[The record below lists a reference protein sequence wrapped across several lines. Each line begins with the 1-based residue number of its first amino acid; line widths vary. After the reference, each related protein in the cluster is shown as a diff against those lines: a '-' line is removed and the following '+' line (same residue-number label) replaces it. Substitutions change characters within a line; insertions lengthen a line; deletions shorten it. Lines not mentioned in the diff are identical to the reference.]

1 MDQNRPLTGQ
11 SAPDFRLPDASG
23 QPVGL
28 KDFLGRWLVLYFY
41 PKDNTPGCTREAIDF
56 TGIAGEFE
64 KAGAA
69 VVGISPDSPGSHD
82 RFASK
87 HNLKVKLLS
96 DDQRSVLSAYG
107 AWGIKKMYGKEHEG
121 VIRSTVL
128 IDPRGTIVRHWPSV
142 KVDGHALDV
151 LAALKDVTSKE

>member
-1 MDQNRPLTGQ
+1 MNQDRALTGQ

-23 QPVGL
+23 QLVGL
-28 KDFLGRWLVLYFY
+28 RDFLGRWLVLYFY
-41 PKDNTPGCTREAIDF
+41 PKDDTPGCTREAIDF
-56 TGIAGEFE
+56 TGIAAEFE

-69 VVGISPDSPGSHD
+69 VVGISPDPPKSHD

-87 HNLKVKLLS
+87 HDLKVKLLS
-96 DDQRSVLSAYG
+96 DDQHSVLSSYG

-128 IDPRGTIVRHWPSV
+128 IDPAGTIIRHWPSV

-151 LAALKDVTSKE
+151 LAALRDVAKK